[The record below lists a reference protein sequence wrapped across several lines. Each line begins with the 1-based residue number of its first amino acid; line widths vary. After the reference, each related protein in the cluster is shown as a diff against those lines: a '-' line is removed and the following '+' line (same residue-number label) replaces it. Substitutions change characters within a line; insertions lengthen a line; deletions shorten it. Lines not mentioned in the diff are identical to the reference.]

1 MKLGKIVNIN
11 TKILLL
17 VFVIFSLSLFCLPTL
32 AADDN
37 ETITLRVQSVY
48 TGPLYEYDKLVL
60 ERISATTAGRIKF
73 EVFQAG
79 EIVSGGEILDAVSAG
94 IVDAGTD
101 FCSYWVGK
109 NLAFDILATHTASG
123 TLMDFLMWYYVG
135 GGKDFYQET
144 YGLYNIVY
152 LPHYLMGPES
162 GFRTN
167 VPINNLEDFKGLK
180 IRTSSYVGGRV
191 LEALGAS
198 PAPLPISETYEG
210 LQRGVIDGAEFSGP
224 KNDWDQGF
232 QEITKYV
239 CTPSWHQPYGVTG
252 VLINKDVWQSLPE
265 DLKPMLTGAFEASMN
280 RAAYEQLYMDAEAT
294 NKFLEAGVEL
304 CRLSDEDLDKIEEI
318 KSKIQGEIASKN
330 ELYARILKSQVDF
343 YKKFANYRKVIAPYY
358 PSREIKFFPDL

>member
-1 MKLGKIVNIN
+1 MKCFFKSNLFLI
-11 TKILLL
+11 ILL
-17 VFVIFSLSLFCLPTL
+17 VTLFTFNITSF
-32 AADDN
+32 AAD
-37 ETITLRVQSVY
+37 EPIVIRVQSVY
-48 TGPLYEYDKLVL
+48 TGPLYEYDKVVL
-60 ERISATTAGRIKF
+60 NRVSAITNGRVQF

-79 EIVSGGEILDAVSAG
+79 EIVSGNEILDAVSAG

-109 NLAFDILATHTASG
+109 NLAFDILATHTLSG

-144 YGLYNIVY
+144 YGLYNTVY

-167 VPINNLEDFKGLK
+167 VPINSLEDFKGLK
-180 IRTSSYVGGRV
+180 LRTSSYVGGKV
-191 LEALGAS
+191 LEELGAS
-198 PAPLPISETYEG
+198 PAPLPIAETYEG

-224 KNDWDQGF
+224 ANDWNEGF

-252 VLINKDVWQSLPE
+252 VMINKDLWESFSEEIRSILR
-265 DLKPMLTGAFEASMN
+265 GAFEAVMN
-280 RAAYEQLYMDAEAT
+280 EAAYEQLYRDAGAT
-294 NKFLEAGVEL
+294 EKFLEAGVEI
-304 CRLSDEDLDKIEEI
+304 CRLNDEDLDKIEEI
-318 KSKIQGEIASKN
+318 KCRIQEKIASEN

-343 YKKFANYRKVIAPYY
+343 YKSFSNYRKVIDPYY
-358 PSREIKFFPDL
+358 PSREIKFYPDL